1 LGLDQKFNLVQPRP
15 RPLAMMLPPQ
25 IYSISS
31 ENKLPTIF
39 SIGFVAVEFWT
50 CLKDRISII
59 LDEIPCENSC
69 TCFRMY
75 LRNAVLDQHQTSMIK
90 KMGVPAKYIAMAA
103 PDRIDFDP
111 ILDRL
116 IPSFVSPIATTPS
129 RIRFTI
135 ISDVML
141 MILFPCF
148 ARETGE
154 FGFVPLYEQIHVT
167 IDVQIFTG
175 HKLTLFVFHWVTVS
189 AFLLFFCHS
198 NVIAM
203 QSAEFK
209 LVEL

>member
-1 LGLDQKFNLVQPRP
+1 
-15 RPLAMMLPPQ
+15 MLPLP

-31 ENKLPTIF
+31 EDESPTIF
-39 SIGFVAVEFWT
+39 SIGFVAIGFWT
-50 CLKDRISII
+50 CLKDWISII
-59 LDEIPCENSC
+59 LDEIPCKNSC

-75 LRNAVLDQHQTSMIK
+75 LRNAVLDQRPTSMIEK
-90 KMGVPAKYIAMAA
+90 TGLPAKYIAMAT

-116 IPSFVSPIATTPS
+116 IPNFVSSIATTPS

-148 ARETGE
+148 VRETGE
-154 FGFVPLYEQIHVT
+154 FGFVPLYERIHVT

-175 HKLTLFVFHWVTVS
+175 HKLTSFVF
-189 AFLLFFCHS
+189 
-198 NVIAM
+198 
-203 QSAEFK
+203 
-209 LVEL
+209 

>member
-1 LGLDQKFNLVQPRP
+1 MLDQCP
-15 RPLAMMLPPQ
+15 
-25 IYSISS
+25 
-31 ENKLPTIF
+31 
-39 SIGFVAVEFWT
+39 
-50 CLKDRISII
+50 
-59 LDEIPCENSC
+59 
-69 TCFRMY
+69 
-75 LRNAVLDQHQTSMIK
+75 TSMIK
-90 KMGVPAKYIAMAA
+90 KTGVPAKYIAMAA

-111 ILDRL
+111 ISDLL

-135 ISDVML
+135 ISGVML

-154 FGFVPLYEQIHVT
+154 FGFVPLYEQIRVM

-175 HKLTLFVFHWVTVS
+175 HKLTSFVFHWVTVS

>member
-1 LGLDQKFNLVQPRP
+1 
-15 RPLAMMLPPQ
+15 MLNQCP
-25 IYSISS
+25 
-31 ENKLPTIF
+31 
-39 SIGFVAVEFWT
+39 
-50 CLKDRISII
+50 
-59 LDEIPCENSC
+59 
-69 TCFRMY
+69 
-75 LRNAVLDQHQTSMIK
+75 TSMIEK
-90 KMGVPAKYIAMAA
+90 TGVPSKYIAMAT

-111 ILDRL
+111 ILDLL
-116 IPSFVSPIATTPS
+116 IRSVVSLIGTTPS
-129 RIRFTI
+129 WIRFTI

-154 FGFVPLYEQIHVT
+154 FGFVPLYERIHVR
-167 IDVQIFTG
+167 IDVQIFAG

-189 AFLLFFCHS
+189 AFLSFFCHS